1 VTSFAGFLGGFCAGV
16 LTNPIDIVYN
26 RQVADAL
33 YPKGLQRGYTSF
45 IDGLTK
51 VHAEGALFRGAV
63 ASGMAYGMLNGGMS
77 QFYDFLKEWF
87 YWIFGPSQW
96 LRPMILVPT
105 AALGVSL
112 YLPFDNIRTRFHTM
126 TPLPNGEMPYKSTT
140 DAFFKILK
148 YEADVYKYSSPIAF
162 LNGGMP
168 AFVRLFVSLF
178 IGINLTDYAFRY
190 NHLEGELWEP
200 ATVHRGPQQGFI
212 PHEPAYIDRYNT
224 DYTPVKVRTKPEQNI
239 SLGSGTNSYIK
250 Y

>member
-1 VTSFAGFLGGFCAGV
+1 MA
-16 LTNPIDIVYN
+16 NPIDIVYN
-26 RQVADAL
+26 RQVADSL

-51 VHAEGALFRGAV
+51 VHTEGALFRGAI

-77 QFYDFLKEWF
+77 QFYDFCKEWF

-96 LRPMILVPT
+96 LRPMILIPT

-126 TPLPNGEMPYKSTT
+126 TPLPNGDMPYKSTT

-148 YEADVYKYSSPIAF
+148 YEGDIYKYSSPIAF

-168 AFVRLFVSLF
+168 AFVRLFVSLL
-178 IGINLTDYAFRY
+178 IGINLTDYAYRY
-190 NHLEGELWEP
+190 NHFEGELWEP
-200 ATVHRGPQQGFI
+200 ATVHTGHQQGYI
-212 PHEPAYIDRYNT
+212 PHEPAYIERYNT
-224 DYTPVKVRTKPEQNI
+224 DFTPIKVKTKPEQNI